1 MNMIQ
6 KDLRLIGKI
15 KAAHG
20 LRGEVFIIFFSK
32 DYSWADRIQNIF
44 VENKEFK
51 VLKANQ
57 HKDGLIVKLDGVTDR
72 NLSDALIGQQIFLP
86 TSFFKNKSDD
96 DDRLFLVEI
105 ENFKVIDQ
113 KLGLVGVI
121 SGFSSN
127 TAQDLLVV
135 TSDTGKH
142 YEIPFVN
149 EFVIEINRDDRV
161 LFMDLP
167 EGLLEINS

>member
-1 MNMIQ
+1 MNL

-32 DYSWADRIQNIF
+32 DYSWADHIKTLF
-44 VENKEFK
+44 VENKEFT

-57 HKDGLIVKLDGVTDR
+57 HKDGLIVKLEGITDR
-72 NLSDALIGQQIFLP
+72 NLSDTLIGQQIYLP
-86 TSFFKNKSDD
+86 TSFFKNKTTDD
-96 DDRLFLVEI
+96 NRLFLVEI

-113 KLGLVGVI
+113 KLGFVGVI

-127 TAQDLLVV
+127 TAQDLLLVK
-135 TSDTGKH
+135 SDSGQH
-142 YEIPFVN
+142 YEIPFVD
-149 EFVIEINRDDRV
+149 EFVVEINHDDST
-161 LFMDLP
+161 LLMDLP